1 MSKINKAFTA
11 FAAVTLLSL
20 APAMAFAQATQP
32 ATPPAAK
39 SSAPATPAPATPAP
53 ASTDSSSK
61 PRSAVSLECSK
72 EADAKGL
79 HGKARKEFRSEC
91 RKNATAKPG

>member
-1 MSKINKAFTA
+1 MSQFNRIAATL
-11 FAAVTLLSL
+11 AAVTLLSF
-20 APAMAFAQATQP
+20 APEAAFAQTTQP

-39 SSAPATPAPATPAP
+39 SSTSAPAP
-53 ASTDSSSK
+53 STSSSK
-61 PRSAVSLECSK
+61 QRSTVSMECSK

-91 RKNATAKPG
+91 KKNAMGKQG